1 MKIICHIS
9 ARLLAVL
16 ALIANLSIVPLSVA
30 LADQNVPFPTIAKG
44 LGEAHPEGNE
54 AIRKNHPTLLSHQRD
69 ETMRQ
74 GKRPLKESLKACL
87 ACHQVRDNSGDV
99 VGKDDP
105 RFFCTACH
113 SYTATTI
120 DCFQCHNDRPKFTQE
135 TLERLGLNKP

>member
-1 MKIICHIS
+1 MK
-9 ARLLAVL
+9 AVFSSCGHLIAIL
-16 ALIANLSIVPLSVA
+16 ALMVNLSIVPTSVA
-30 LADQNVPFPTIAKG
+30 LAEQNIPFPTVAKG
-44 LGEAHPEGNE
+44 MGEAHPEGNVT
-54 AIRKNHPTLLSHQRD
+54 IRKNHPSLLSHQRD

-113 SYTATTI
+113 AYTATTI
-120 DCFQCHNDRPKFTQE
+120 DCFQCHNDRPKFTKE
-135 TLERLGLNKP
+135 TLKSLGLNTP